1 MQNHLK
7 NFSILLEY
15 RLPCFMSIPINS
27 VTSMSF
33 ISRWTS
39 TSCSCVIK
47 NLLLSIVNVF
57 DKITIFCS
65 NQFILSKILKLN
77 FAKVIICK
85 QIIRIFQFCVETRT
99 PFLPLLWVSTPNIPV
114 PHDGCVGILA
124 MQLYKQR
131 L

>member
-1 MQNHLK
+1 MNISLGCCEKSHIPYAWKSMRLIGTYLQNHLK

-39 TSCSCVIK
+39 ASCSCVMK
-47 NLLLSIVNVF
+47 NLLLSIVNVL

-65 NQFILSKILKLN
+65 NRFFLSKISKLN
-77 FAKVIICK
+77 FIKVTICK
-85 QIIRIFQFCVETRT
+85 QIIRIFA
-99 PFLPLLWVSTPNIPV
+99 PIKHSNL
-114 PHDGCVGILA
+114 
-124 MQLYKQR
+124 
-131 L
+131 